1 MSGVSLVF
9 AFFAGMLFAA
19 YAVRRGWLSFRRVRG
34 CYVAFWNGS
43 SWRLRSGVA
52 GDGGVSVDGVEYS
65 YDVAVPV
72 EHEGLLLY
80 VIAAE
85 PLALADHERF
95 ERARVSILKG
105 ALFRPGG
112 DLVNWARV
120 AALVIPVVMTVLIW
134 MRLGDVQAT
143 LTQVSV
149 DAKAARQLAA
159 DVLARP
165 LQLAPFDDRS
175 AR

>member
-1 MSGVSLVF
+1 MSGISLIF
-9 AFFAGMLFAA
+9 AFLAGGLLVA
-19 YAVRRGWLSFRRVRG
+19 YASRRGWLALHRVQG
-34 CYVAFWNGS
+34 CYVAIWNGA

-52 GDGGVSVDGVEYS
+52 GDGGVLVDGVEYS
-65 YDVAVPV
+65 YDVATPV

-80 VIAAE
+80 IIAAE

-95 ERARVSILKG
+95 ERARVSVLKG

-120 AALVIPVVMTVLIW
+120 AALILPVVISVLIW
-134 MRLGDVQAT
+134 MRLGDMQST
-143 LTQVSV
+143 LTQVAV
-149 DAKAARQLAA
+149 DAKTARQLAA

-165 LQLAPFDDRS
+165 LQLAPFDDR
-175 AR
+175 

>member
-1 MSGVSLVF
+1 MAALSLVLAFLSGVFLAVF
-9 AFFAGMLFAA
+9 
-19 YAVRRGWLSFRRVRG
+19 AVRRGWLSFGSRG
-34 CYVAFWNGS
+34 CYVAIWNGA
-43 SWRLRSGVA
+43 SWRLRRGVA
-52 GDGGVSVDGVEYS
+52 GSGGVVVDGVEYA

-72 EHEGLLLY
+72 QCGDLLLY

-95 ERARVSILKG
+95 ERARVSVLKG

-120 AALVIPVVMTVLIW
+120 AATIIPVVMSVLIW
-134 MRLGDVQAT
+134 MRMGDMQSV
-143 LTQVSV
+143 LNQVSV
-149 DAKAARQLAA
+149 DARTARQLAA

-165 LQLAPFDDRS
+165 LQLAPFDDRD
-175 AR
+175 RR